1 MSWQNFE
8 AGLVGHV
15 VIEAN
20 DVERLRLEP
29 FETRRAEEPL
39 DLETARLQ
47 RLLHQSRQARV
58 VIDIQHSSAV
68 LGHCV
73 SGTCITA
80 KNKPS

>member
-1 MSWQNFE
+1 MSNRS
-8 AGLVGHV
+8 G
-15 VIEAN
+15 
-20 DVERLRLEP
+20 LEP
-29 FETRRAEEPL
+29 FETRRGRRRTL
-39 DLETARLQ
+39 DLETTRLQ

-68 LGHCV
+68 FGHCV